1 MLSFSFPSITLFL
14 ICPFSRFSLSSFPA
28 FFSIQKYKWPFNRIF
43 HFHSVDLHYSVRK
56 IQTLS
61 FLRCIDDVGKK
72 LTHISLFFFLSPVF
86 SGVCATS
93 TVLKPT
99 SILFVLPMGN
109 LMIMHVKSKRH
120 HARNRRKLKS
130 CLWVDVKVTLIT
142 KLISKNVFNFCSEK
156 RKRKREAGLPS
167 HLALLAFPLGCCNV
181 CGAWCWCLFLICWA
195 RGMPA
200 VPRRKF
206 C

>member
-1 MLSFSFPSITLFL
+1 M
-14 ICPFSRFSLSSFPA
+14 
-28 FFSIQKYKWPFNRIF
+28 
-43 HFHSVDLHYSVRK
+43 
-56 IQTLS
+56 LS
-61 FLRCIDDVGKK
+61 FLRCIDGVGKK
-72 LTHISLFFFLSPVF
+72 RTHITLFFFLSSAF

-142 KLISKNVFNFCSEK
+142 KLISKNVFNFCSGK
-156 RKRKREAGLPS
+156 KKKKKNWGCLLIWHFLRFHQAAVMCMVHGAGACFSSAGLMRCQRCLEGS
-167 HLALLAFPLGCCNV
+167 FVNASCRLAMFAMTAMLLP
-181 CGAWCWCLFLICWA
+181 AWLLRCSVT
-195 RGMPA
+195 RP
-200 VPRRKF
+200 
-206 C
+206 

>member
-14 ICPFSRFSLSSFPA
+14 ICPFSCFSCSSFRA
-28 FFSIQKYKWPFNRIF
+28 FISIQKYKWPFNRIF
-43 HFHSVDLHYSVRK
+43 CFHSVDLHYSVRK
-56 IQTLS
+56 TQMLS
-61 FLRCIDDVGKK
+61 FLRCIDGVGKK
-72 LTHISLFFFLSPVF
+72 RTHITLFFFLSSAF

-142 KLISKNVFNFCSEK
+142 KLISKNVFNFCSGKKKKKK
-156 RKRKREAGLPS
+156 RTGAAFSFGTSCVSIR
-167 HLALLAFPLGCCNV
+167 LL
-181 CGAWCWCLFLICWA
+181 
-195 RGMPA
+195 
-200 VPRRKF
+200 
-206 C
+206 